1 MHLTLY
7 LADLSYASLTF
18 IFGFFGRI
26 ATLNNVTDNT
36 LPFFPPHQPY
46 QDILLIL
53 RDDFLRF

>member
-18 IFGFFGRI
+18 IFGFFGQI

-36 LPFFPPHQPY
+36 PPFFPPHQPY
-46 QDILLIL
+46 QDNLLIL
-53 RDDFLRF
+53 RDNFLRF